1 MHLAGRI
8 LKSRLPAFMRAL
20 DYIDLR
26 KKGNDDREQIAP
38 EADRRVHVPRRHG

>member
-1 MHLAGRI
+1 
-8 LKSRLPAFMRAL
+8 MRAL

-38 EADRRVHVPRRHG
+38 EADRRVHVPRRHGEMINAVKLH